1 MLQFMGARVGR
12 ASAALAVVAALAW
25 SPAARAAEEITIGFG
40 MALTGGLAAV
50 GKTALLAMQMWR
62 DDVNAKGGLLGKP
75 VKLIW
80 YDDQSQPSTV
90 PGIYT
95 KLMDVD
101 KVDFVVSGY
110 ATNQVAPAIPVVMNA
125 NKVFLGLFA
134 LDANGEFHYPKYFS
148 MLPTGS
154 DPKIAFSKGFIDA
167 AMKLNPK
174 PKTLAIIGADAE
186 FPKNA
191 IDGIRVNAKQAGLNI
206 VYDKTYP
213 PPTTDFTPIV
223 RAIQAANADIVYI
236 ASYPPDSVGMV
247 RATNEVG
254 LKAQLIGGGMVGLQI
269 TAIKTQLGPLLN
281 GFTSYD
287 WWVPTDKMK
296 AFPGIPEFLQKYQA
310 KAPGEG
316 VDPLGY
322 YLPIFAYSYLQ
333 VLGDAVAATKSMD
346 QDKVADYIRI
356 NSFKTL
362 AGDIRFG
369 KNGEWEKPRV
379 LMVQY
384 QNIKGNDLEQF
395 RTIGHEVVFDPPE
408 YKTGDVKAPF
418 VPEGK
423 K

>member
-1 MLQFMGARVGR
+1 MFRSMSARIGR
-12 ASAALAVVAALAW
+12 ALTAVAVVTALAW
-25 SPAARAAEEITIGFG
+25 SPGARAAEEITIGFG
-40 MALTGGLAAV
+40 MALTGGLAAI
-50 GKTALLAMQMWR
+50 GKTALLAMQLWR
-62 DDVNAKGGLLGKP
+62 DDVNAKGGLLGKQ
-75 VKLIW
+75 VKLVW
-80 YDDQSQPSTV
+80 YDDQSSPAAV

-154 DPKIAFSKGFIDA
+154 DPKVAFSKGFFDA
-167 AMKLNPK
+167 ATRLNPK
-174 PKTLAIIGADAE
+174 PATVAIVGADAE
-186 FPKNA
+186 FAKNA
-191 IDGIRVNAKQAGLNI
+191 IDGARINAKNAGLKI
-206 VYDKTYP
+206 IYDKTYP

-223 RAIQAANADIVYI
+223 RAIQAVNADVVYI

-247 RATNEVG
+247 RAINEVG
-254 LKAQLIGGGMVGLQI
+254 LKSRLMGGGMVGVQI

-287 WWVPTDKMK
+287 WWVPSDKMQ
-296 AFPGIPEFLQKYQA
+296 AFPGVQDFLKKYQA

-322 YLPIFAYSYLQ
+322 YLPIFAYAYLQ
-333 VLGDAVAATKSMD
+333 VLGDAITATKTLD
-346 QDKVADYIRI
+346 QDKIADYIRS
-356 NSFKTL
+356 NAFHTL

-369 KNGEWEKPRV
+369 KNGEWETPRV

-384 QNIKGNDLEQF
+384 HNIKGNDVEQF
-395 RTIGHEVVFDPPE
+395 RTINH
-408 YKTGDVKAPF
+408 
-418 VPEGK
+418 
-423 K
+423 